1 MEKFDF
7 KIPTNTIKI
16 AKNDSSQLI
25 EQNNNIKLKNYFKI
39 TENVYKFGNSN
50 ILFDENL
57 KYSDWPNLF
66 AVACEL
72 KENDNEKSIELLKK
86 CEKMI
91 NDQISNEQKY
101 ELYINIALAITARN
115 VFNIEVCK
123 YYDKAIKLFPDR
135 GEAYFYCAIF
145 NNKYQNYEVAF
156 ELLNCALKLS
166 YSDALAK
173 YPKTPFSAYGKFL
186 YDELAVSC
194 YWLKKYTESRD
205 LILEIIDDPLF
216 KNERD
221 RLQANLDFA
230 NKNIME

>member
-7 KIPTNTIKI
+7 KIPTNINKI
-16 AKNDSSQLI
+16 AKINSTQLI
-25 EQNNNIKLKNYFKI
+25 EQNKNIKLKKYFKI
-39 TENVYKFGNSN
+39 TENLYKFGNSN
-50 ILFDENL
+50 ILFEENL

-72 KENDNEKSIELLKK
+72 KENDNEKAIELLKK

-91 NDQISNEQKY
+91 NDQINDEQKY
-101 ELYINIALAITARN
+101 DLYINIALAITARN
-115 VFNIEVCK
+115 VYNSEVCI
-123 YYDKAIKLFPDR
+123 YYDKAIKIFPDR
-135 GEAYFYCAIF
+135 GEPYFYSAIF
-145 NNKYQNYEVAF
+145 NNKYQNYEKAY

-166 YSDALAK
+166 YSNALAK
-173 YPKTPFSAYGKFL
+173 YPKTHLSAYGKFL

-205 LILEIIDDPLF
+205 LILQIIDDPFF

-230 NKNIME
+230 NKNILE